1 MASTGLATH
10 DTDTRPLSLED
21 ESFEVD
27 AGGALAAP
35 EVRVLCMGMQ
45 QHAQRLDRA
54 LAESVPEFSRSYLQQ
69 LLALG
74 AVSLNGVPVV
84 KSAQKVKAGDRVC
97 LEMRPTL
104 QSQAFRPELMAIDVV
119 YEDDHLLVVNKPAG
133 LVVHPAPGNWSGTL
147 LNGLMGRDP
156 GAAQV
161 PRAGIVHRL
170 DKDTSGCLVVAKND
184 LAHQNLSEQLAK
196 RTLKRTYIALVH
208 GVIQHN
214 VGTIEAPI
222 GRDKSD
228 RQKMTVTSMNARPA
242 LTHFKVLKRYEAY
255 TLVECQLDTGRTHQI
270 RVHFQYINYPI
281 VGDPKY
287 SIKKTLET
295 QGQCL
300 HAQRIEF
307 IHPRTKE
314 VMQFEAEMPEVF
326 KQVLEE
332 LDKA

>member
-1 MASTGLATH
+1 MENLEFIVSEAQNGLRF
-10 DTDTRPLSLED
+10 DKLCVEILPELSRTRIQELIANGFITINDLEVKANTKVKINDIISADWPED
-21 ESFEVD
+21 EELKVEAEEMD
-27 AGGALAAP
+27 LD
-35 EVRVLCMGMQ
+35 VL
-45 QHAQRLDRA
+45 
-54 LAESVPEFSRSYLQQ
+54 
-69 LLALG
+69 
-74 AVSLNGVPVV
+74 
-84 KSAQKVKAGDRVC
+84 
-97 LEMRPTL
+97 
-104 QSQAFRPELMAIDVV
+104 
-119 YEDDHLLVVNKPAG
+119 YEDKDLIVINKPKG
-133 LVVHPAPGNWSGTL
+133 IVVHPGAGNPNHTL
-147 LNGLMGRDP
+147 VNGLLAHCKDLSGINGVLRP
-156 GAAQV
+156 
-161 PRAGIVHRL
+161 GIVHRI

-307 IHPRTKE
+307 IHPRTQE

>member
-1 MASTGLATH
+1 MENLEFIVSEAQNGLRF
-10 DTDTRPLSLED
+10 DKLCVEILPELSRTRIQELIANGFITINDLEVKANTKVKINDIISAEWPED
-21 ESFEVD
+21 EELKVEAEEMD
-27 AGGALAAP
+27 LD
-35 EVRVLCMGMQ
+35 VL
-45 QHAQRLDRA
+45 
-54 LAESVPEFSRSYLQQ
+54 
-69 LLALG
+69 
-74 AVSLNGVPVV
+74 
-84 KSAQKVKAGDRVC
+84 
-97 LEMRPTL
+97 
-104 QSQAFRPELMAIDVV
+104 
-119 YEDDHLLVVNKPAG
+119 YEDKDLIVINKPKG
-133 LVVHPAPGNWSGTL
+133 MVVHPGAGNPNHTL
-147 LNGLMGRDP
+147 VNGLLAHCKDLSGINGVLRP
-156 GAAQV
+156 
-161 PRAGIVHRL
+161 GIVHRI

-242 LTHFKVLKRYEAY
+242 LTHFKVMKRYEAY

-270 RVHFQYINYPI
+270 RVHFQYINFPI

-307 IHPRTKE
+307 IHPRTQE

>member
-1 MASTGLATH
+1 M
-10 DTDTRPLSLED
+10 EN
-21 ESFEVD
+21 FEVVIE
-27 AGGALAAP
+27 
-35 EVRVLCMGMQ
+35 EVFNGIRIDKVLSE
-45 QHAQRLDRA
+45 LLPD
-54 LAESVPEFSRSYLQQ
+54 FSRSRIQQ
-69 LLALG
+69 LIEEENIL
-74 AVSLNGVPVV
+74 VNDVKV
-84 KSAQKVKAGDRVC
+84 KSNYKVKTGDIISGEIPEDQE
-97 LEMRPTL
+97 LEVE
-104 QSQAFRPELMAIDVV
+104 PEEMDLDIL
-119 YEDDHLLVVNKPAG
+119 YEDHDVIVINKPKG
-133 LVVHPAPGNWSGTL
+133 MVVHPGAGNTKHTL
-147 LNGLMGRDP
+147 VNGLLAHCKDLSGINGVLRP
-156 GAAQV
+156 
-161 PRAGIVHRL
+161 GIVHRI

-242 LTHFKVLKRYEAY
+242 LTHFKVMKRYEAY

-307 IHPRTKE
+307 IHPRTHE

>member
-1 MASTGLATH
+1 MENLEFIVSEAQNGLRF
-10 DTDTRPLSLED
+10 DKLCVEILPELSRTRIQELIANGFITINDLEVKANTKVKTNDIISAEWPED
-21 ESFEVD
+21 EELKVEAEEMD
-27 AGGALAAP
+27 LD
-35 EVRVLCMGMQ
+35 VL
-45 QHAQRLDRA
+45 
-54 LAESVPEFSRSYLQQ
+54 
-69 LLALG
+69 
-74 AVSLNGVPVV
+74 
-84 KSAQKVKAGDRVC
+84 
-97 LEMRPTL
+97 
-104 QSQAFRPELMAIDVV
+104 
-119 YEDDHLLVVNKPAG
+119 YEDKDLIVINKPKG
-133 LVVHPAPGNWSGTL
+133 MVVHPGAGNPNHTL
-147 LNGLMGRDP
+147 VNGLLAHCKDLSGINGVLRP
-156 GAAQV
+156 
-161 PRAGIVHRL
+161 GIVHRI

-242 LTHFKVLKRYEAY
+242 LTHFKVMKRYEAY

-270 RVHFQYINYPI
+270 RVHFQYINFPI

-307 IHPRTKE
+307 IHPRTQE

>member
-1 MASTGLATH
+1 MENVEVIVSEAQNGLRF
-10 DTDTRPLSLED
+10 DKLCVEILPDLSRTRIQDLIANGFITINDLEVKANTKVRTNDIISAEWPED
-21 ESFEVD
+21 EELKVEAEEMD
-27 AGGALAAP
+27 LD
-35 EVRVLCMGMQ
+35 VL
-45 QHAQRLDRA
+45 
-54 LAESVPEFSRSYLQQ
+54 
-69 LLALG
+69 
-74 AVSLNGVPVV
+74 
-84 KSAQKVKAGDRVC
+84 
-97 LEMRPTL
+97 
-104 QSQAFRPELMAIDVV
+104 
-119 YEDDHLLVVNKPAG
+119 YEDKDLIVINKPKG
-133 LVVHPAPGNWSGTL
+133 MVVHPGAGNPNHTL
-147 LNGLMGRDP
+147 VNGLLAHCKDLSGINGVLRP
-156 GAAQV
+156 
-161 PRAGIVHRL
+161 GIVHRI

-242 LTHFKVLKRYEAY
+242 LTHFKVMKRYEAY

-270 RVHFQYINYPI
+270 RVHFQYINFPI

-307 IHPRTKE
+307 IHPRTQE

>member
-1 MASTGLATH
+1 MENLEFIVSEAQNGLRF
-10 DTDTRPLSLED
+10 DKLCVEILPDLSRTRIQDLIANGFITINDLEVKANTKVKINDIISAEWPED
-21 ESFEVD
+21 EELKVEAEEMD
-27 AGGALAAP
+27 LD
-35 EVRVLCMGMQ
+35 VL
-45 QHAQRLDRA
+45 
-54 LAESVPEFSRSYLQQ
+54 
-69 LLALG
+69 
-74 AVSLNGVPVV
+74 
-84 KSAQKVKAGDRVC
+84 
-97 LEMRPTL
+97 
-104 QSQAFRPELMAIDVV
+104 
-119 YEDDHLLVVNKPAG
+119 YEDKDLIVVNKPKG
-133 LVVHPAPGNWSGTL
+133 MVVHPGAGNPNHTL
-147 LNGLMGRDP
+147 VNGLLAHCKDLSGINGVLRP
-156 GAAQV
+156 
-161 PRAGIVHRL
+161 GIVHRI

-242 LTHFKVLKRYEAY
+242 LTHFKVMKRYEAY

-270 RVHFQYINYPI
+270 RVHFQYINFPI

-307 IHPRTKE
+307 IHPRTQE

>member
-1 MASTGLATH
+1 MENLEFIVSEAQNGLRF
-10 DTDTRPLSLED
+10 DKLCVEILPELSRTRIQELIANGFITINDLEVKANTKVKINDIISAEWPED
-21 ESFEVD
+21 EELKVEAEEMD
-27 AGGALAAP
+27 LD
-35 EVRVLCMGMQ
+35 VL
-45 QHAQRLDRA
+45 
-54 LAESVPEFSRSYLQQ
+54 
-69 LLALG
+69 
-74 AVSLNGVPVV
+74 
-84 KSAQKVKAGDRVC
+84 
-97 LEMRPTL
+97 
-104 QSQAFRPELMAIDVV
+104 
-119 YEDDHLLVVNKPAG
+119 YEDKDLIVINKPKG
-133 LVVHPAPGNWSGTL
+133 MVVHPGAGNPNHTL
-147 LNGLMGRDP
+147 VNGLLAHCKDLSGINGVLRP
-156 GAAQV
+156 
-161 PRAGIVHRL
+161 GIVHRI

-242 LTHFKVLKRYEAY
+242 LTHFKVMKRYEAY

-270 RVHFQYINYPI
+270 RVHFQCINYPI

-307 IHPRTKE
+307 IHPRTQE

>member
-1 MASTGLATH
+1 MENLEFIVSEAQNGLRF
-10 DTDTRPLSLED
+10 DKLCVEILPDLSRTRIQDLIANGFITINDLEVKANTKVKINDIISAEWPED
-21 ESFEVD
+21 EELKVEAEEMD
-27 AGGALAAP
+27 LD
-35 EVRVLCMGMQ
+35 VL
-45 QHAQRLDRA
+45 
-54 LAESVPEFSRSYLQQ
+54 
-69 LLALG
+69 
-74 AVSLNGVPVV
+74 
-84 KSAQKVKAGDRVC
+84 
-97 LEMRPTL
+97 
-104 QSQAFRPELMAIDVV
+104 
-119 YEDDHLLVVNKPAG
+119 YEDKDLIVINKPKG
-133 LVVHPAPGNWSGTL
+133 MVVHPGAGNPNHTL
-147 LNGLMGRDP
+147 VNGLLAHCKDLSGINGVLRP
-156 GAAQV
+156 
-161 PRAGIVHRL
+161 GIVHRI

-242 LTHFKVLKRYEAY
+242 LTHFKVMKRYEAY

-270 RVHFQYINYPI
+270 RVHFQYINFPI

-307 IHPRTKE
+307 IHPRTQE

>member
-1 MASTGLATH
+1 MENLEFIVSEAQNGLRF
-10 DTDTRPLSLED
+10 DKLCVEILPELSRTRIQELIANGFITINDLEVKANTKVKINDIISAEWPED
-21 ESFEVD
+21 EELKVEAEEMD
-27 AGGALAAP
+27 LD
-35 EVRVLCMGMQ
+35 VL
-45 QHAQRLDRA
+45 
-54 LAESVPEFSRSYLQQ
+54 
-69 LLALG
+69 
-74 AVSLNGVPVV
+74 
-84 KSAQKVKAGDRVC
+84 
-97 LEMRPTL
+97 
-104 QSQAFRPELMAIDVV
+104 
-119 YEDDHLLVVNKPAG
+119 YEDKDLIVINKPKG
-133 LVVHPAPGNWSGTL
+133 MVVHPGAGNPNHTL
-147 LNGLMGRDP
+147 VNGLLAHCKDLSGINGVLRP
-156 GAAQV
+156 
-161 PRAGIVHRL
+161 GIVHRI

-242 LTHFKVLKRYEAY
+242 LTHFKVMKRYEAY

-307 IHPRTKE
+307 IHPRTQE

>member
-1 MASTGLATH
+1 MENLEFIVSEAQNGLRF
-10 DTDTRPLSLED
+10 DKLCVEILPELSRTRIQELIANGFITINDLE
-21 ESFEVD
+21 
-27 AGGALAAP
+27 
-35 EVRVLCMGMQ
+35 
-45 QHAQRLDRA
+45 
-54 LAESVPEFSRSYLQQ
+54 
-69 LLALG
+69 
-74 AVSLNGVPVV
+74 V
-84 KSAQKVKAGDRVC
+84 KANTKVKINDIISAEWPEDKELKVEAE
-97 LEMRPTL
+97 EMDL
-104 QSQAFRPELMAIDVV
+104 NVL
-119 YEDDHLLVVNKPAG
+119 YEDKDLIVINKPKG
-133 LVVHPAPGNWSGTL
+133 MVVHPGAGNPNHTL
-147 LNGLMGRDP
+147 VNGLLAHCKDLSGINGVLRP
-156 GAAQV
+156 
-161 PRAGIVHRL
+161 GIVHRI

-307 IHPRTKE
+307 IHPRTQE

-332 LDKA
+332 LDKT

>member
-1 MASTGLATH
+1 MENLEFIVSEAQNGLRF
-10 DTDTRPLSLED
+10 DKLCVEILPDLSRTRIQDLIANGFITINDLEVKANTKVRTNDIISAEWPED
-21 ESFEVD
+21 EELKVEAEEMD
-27 AGGALAAP
+27 LD
-35 EVRVLCMGMQ
+35 VL
-45 QHAQRLDRA
+45 
-54 LAESVPEFSRSYLQQ
+54 
-69 LLALG
+69 
-74 AVSLNGVPVV
+74 
-84 KSAQKVKAGDRVC
+84 
-97 LEMRPTL
+97 
-104 QSQAFRPELMAIDVV
+104 
-119 YEDDHLLVVNKPAG
+119 YEDKDLIVINKPKG
-133 LVVHPAPGNWSGTL
+133 MVVHPGAGNPNHTL
-147 LNGLMGRDP
+147 VNGLLAHCKDLSGINGILRP
-156 GAAQV
+156 
-161 PRAGIVHRL
+161 GIVHRI

-242 LTHFKVLKRYEAY
+242 LTHFKVVKRYEAY

-307 IHPRTKE
+307 IHPRTQE
-314 VMQFEAEMPEVF
+314 IMQFEAEMPEVF

>member
-1 MASTGLATH
+1 MENLEFIVSEAQNGLRF
-10 DTDTRPLSLED
+10 DKLCVEILPELSRTRIQDLIANGFITINDLEVKANTKVKINDIISAEWPED
-21 ESFEVD
+21 EELKVEAEEMD
-27 AGGALAAP
+27 LD
-35 EVRVLCMGMQ
+35 VL
-45 QHAQRLDRA
+45 
-54 LAESVPEFSRSYLQQ
+54 
-69 LLALG
+69 
-74 AVSLNGVPVV
+74 
-84 KSAQKVKAGDRVC
+84 
-97 LEMRPTL
+97 
-104 QSQAFRPELMAIDVV
+104 
-119 YEDDHLLVVNKPAG
+119 YEDKDLIVINKPKG
-133 LVVHPAPGNWSGTL
+133 IVVHPGAGNPNHTL
-147 LNGLMGRDP
+147 VNGLLAHCKDLSGINGVLRP
-156 GAAQV
+156 
-161 PRAGIVHRL
+161 GIVHRI

-270 RVHFQYINYPI
+270 RVHFQYINFPI

-307 IHPRTKE
+307 IHPRTQE

>member
-1 MASTGLATH
+1 MENLEFIVSEAQNGLRF
-10 DTDTRPLSLED
+10 DKLCVEILPDLSRTRIQDLIANGFITINDLEVKANTKVRTNDIISAEWPED
-21 ESFEVD
+21 EELKVEAEEMD
-27 AGGALAAP
+27 LD
-35 EVRVLCMGMQ
+35 VL
-45 QHAQRLDRA
+45 
-54 LAESVPEFSRSYLQQ
+54 
-69 LLALG
+69 
-74 AVSLNGVPVV
+74 
-84 KSAQKVKAGDRVC
+84 
-97 LEMRPTL
+97 
-104 QSQAFRPELMAIDVV
+104 
-119 YEDDHLLVVNKPAG
+119 YEDKDLIVVNKPKG
-133 LVVHPAPGNWSGTL
+133 MVVHPGAGNPNHTL
-147 LNGLMGRDP
+147 VNGLLAHCKDLSGINGVLRP
-156 GAAQV
+156 
-161 PRAGIVHRL
+161 GIVHRI

-242 LTHFKVLKRYEAY
+242 LTHFKVMKRYEAY

-270 RVHFQYINYPI
+270 RVHFQYINFPI

-307 IHPRTKE
+307 IHPRTQE

>member
-1 MASTGLATH
+1 MENLEFIVSEAQNGLRF
-10 DTDTRPLSLED
+10 DKLCVEILPDLSRTRIQDLIANGFITINDLEVKANTKVKINDIISAEWPED
-21 ESFEVD
+21 EELKVEAEEMD
-27 AGGALAAP
+27 LD
-35 EVRVLCMGMQ
+35 VL
-45 QHAQRLDRA
+45 
-54 LAESVPEFSRSYLQQ
+54 
-69 LLALG
+69 
-74 AVSLNGVPVV
+74 
-84 KSAQKVKAGDRVC
+84 
-97 LEMRPTL
+97 
-104 QSQAFRPELMAIDVV
+104 
-119 YEDDHLLVVNKPAG
+119 YEDSDLIVVNKPKG
-133 LVVHPAPGNWSGTL
+133 MVVHPGAGNPNHTL
-147 LNGLMGRDP
+147 VNGLLAHCKDLSGINGVLRP
-156 GAAQV
+156 
-161 PRAGIVHRL
+161 GIVHRI

-242 LTHFKVLKRYEAY
+242 LTHFKVMKRYEAY

-270 RVHFQYINYPI
+270 RVHFQYINFPI

-307 IHPRTKE
+307 IHPRTQE

-332 LDKA
+332 LDKT

>member
-1 MASTGLATH
+1 MENLEFIVSEAQNGLRF
-10 DTDTRPLSLED
+10 DKLCVEILPELSRTRIQDLIANGFITINDLEVKANTKVKINDIISAEWPED
-21 ESFEVD
+21 EELKVEAEEMD
-27 AGGALAAP
+27 LD
-35 EVRVLCMGMQ
+35 VL
-45 QHAQRLDRA
+45 
-54 LAESVPEFSRSYLQQ
+54 
-69 LLALG
+69 
-74 AVSLNGVPVV
+74 
-84 KSAQKVKAGDRVC
+84 
-97 LEMRPTL
+97 
-104 QSQAFRPELMAIDVV
+104 
-119 YEDDHLLVVNKPAG
+119 YEDSDLIVVNKPKG
-133 LVVHPAPGNWSGTL
+133 MVVHPGAGNPNHTL
-147 LNGLMGRDP
+147 VNGLLAHCKDLSGINGVLRP
-156 GAAQV
+156 
-161 PRAGIVHRL
+161 GIVHRI

-242 LTHFKVLKRYEAY
+242 LTHFKVMKRYEAY

-307 IHPRTKE
+307 IHPRTQE

>member
-1 MASTGLATH
+1 MESLDFIVSETQNGLRF
-10 DTDTRPLSLED
+10 DKLCVEILPDLSRTRIQELIANGFITLNDLEVKANMKVKTNDIVVAEWPED
-21 ESFEVD
+21 EELKVEAEEMD
-27 AGGALAAP
+27 LD
-35 EVRVLCMGMQ
+35 VL
-45 QHAQRLDRA
+45 
-54 LAESVPEFSRSYLQQ
+54 
-69 LLALG
+69 
-74 AVSLNGVPVV
+74 
-84 KSAQKVKAGDRVC
+84 
-97 LEMRPTL
+97 
-104 QSQAFRPELMAIDVV
+104 
-119 YEDDHLLVVNKPAG
+119 YEDSDLIVVNKPKG
-133 LVVHPAPGNWSGTL
+133 MVVHPGAGNPNHTL
-147 LNGLMGRDP
+147 VNGLLAHCKDLSGINGVMRP
-156 GAAQV
+156 
-161 PRAGIVHRL
+161 GIVHRI

-208 GVIQHN
+208 GVIHHN

-222 GRDKSD
+222 GRDKND

-242 LTHFKVLKRYEAY
+242 LTHFKVLKRYDQY

-270 RVHFQYINYPI
+270 RVHFQYINFPI

-307 IHPRTKE
+307 MHPRTHA
-314 VMQFEAEMPEVF
+314 VMQFEAEMPAVF
-326 KQVLEE
+326 KSVLEA

>member
-1 MASTGLATH
+1 MENLEFIVSETQNGLRF
-10 DTDTRPLSLED
+10 DKLCVEILPDLSRTRIQDLIANGFITINDLEVKANTKVKTNDIISAEWPED
-21 ESFEVD
+21 EELKVEAEEMD
-27 AGGALAAP
+27 LD
-35 EVRVLCMGMQ
+35 VL
-45 QHAQRLDRA
+45 
-54 LAESVPEFSRSYLQQ
+54 
-69 LLALG
+69 
-74 AVSLNGVPVV
+74 
-84 KSAQKVKAGDRVC
+84 
-97 LEMRPTL
+97 
-104 QSQAFRPELMAIDVV
+104 
-119 YEDDHLLVVNKPAG
+119 YEDSDLIVVNKPKG
-133 LVVHPAPGNWSGTL
+133 MVVHPGAGNPNHTL
-147 LNGLMGRDP
+147 VNGLLAHCKDLSGINGVLRP
-156 GAAQV
+156 
-161 PRAGIVHRL
+161 GIVHRI

-222 GRDKSD
+222 GRDKND

-242 LTHFKVLKRYEAY
+242 LTHFKVMKRYDQY

-270 RVHFQYINYPI
+270 RVHFQYINFPI

-307 IHPRTKE
+307 IHPRTQ
-314 VMQFEAEMPEVF
+314 VLMQFEAEMPDVF

>member
-1 MASTGLATH
+1 MENLEFIVSEAQNGLRF
-10 DTDTRPLSLED
+10 DKLCVEILPELSRTRIQDLIANGFITINDLEVKANTKVRTNDIISAEWPED
-21 ESFEVD
+21 EELKVEAEEMD
-27 AGGALAAP
+27 LD
-35 EVRVLCMGMQ
+35 VL
-45 QHAQRLDRA
+45 
-54 LAESVPEFSRSYLQQ
+54 
-69 LLALG
+69 
-74 AVSLNGVPVV
+74 
-84 KSAQKVKAGDRVC
+84 
-97 LEMRPTL
+97 
-104 QSQAFRPELMAIDVV
+104 
-119 YEDDHLLVVNKPAG
+119 YEDKDLIVVNKPKG
-133 LVVHPAPGNWSGTL
+133 MVVHPGAGNPNHTL
-147 LNGLMGRDP
+147 VNGLLAHCKDLSGINGVLRP
-156 GAAQV
+156 
-161 PRAGIVHRL
+161 GIVHRI

-270 RVHFQYINYPI
+270 RVHFQYINFPI

-307 IHPRTKE
+307 IHPRTQE

>member
-1 MASTGLATH
+1 MENLEFIVSEAQNGLRF
-10 DTDTRPLSLED
+10 DKLCVEILPDLSRTRIQDLIANGFITINDLEVKANTKVKINDIISAEWPED
-21 ESFEVD
+21 EELKVEAEEMD
-27 AGGALAAP
+27 LD
-35 EVRVLCMGMQ
+35 VL
-45 QHAQRLDRA
+45 
-54 LAESVPEFSRSYLQQ
+54 
-69 LLALG
+69 
-74 AVSLNGVPVV
+74 
-84 KSAQKVKAGDRVC
+84 
-97 LEMRPTL
+97 
-104 QSQAFRPELMAIDVV
+104 
-119 YEDDHLLVVNKPAG
+119 YEDSDLIVVNKPKG
-133 LVVHPAPGNWSGTL
+133 MVVHPGAGNPNHTL
-147 LNGLMGRDP
+147 VNGLLAHCKDLSGINGVLRP
-156 GAAQV
+156 
-161 PRAGIVHRL
+161 GIVHRI

-242 LTHFKVLKRYEAY
+242 LTHFKVMKRYEAY

-270 RVHFQYINYPI
+270 RVHFQYINFPI

-307 IHPRTKE
+307 IHPRTQV

>member
-1 MASTGLATH
+1 MENLEFIVSEAQNGLRF
-10 DTDTRPLSLED
+10 DKLCVEILPDLSRTRIQDLIANGFITINDLEVKANTKVRTNDIISAEWPED
-21 ESFEVD
+21 EELKVEAEEMD
-27 AGGALAAP
+27 LD
-35 EVRVLCMGMQ
+35 VL
-45 QHAQRLDRA
+45 
-54 LAESVPEFSRSYLQQ
+54 
-69 LLALG
+69 
-74 AVSLNGVPVV
+74 
-84 KSAQKVKAGDRVC
+84 
-97 LEMRPTL
+97 
-104 QSQAFRPELMAIDVV
+104 
-119 YEDDHLLVVNKPAG
+119 YEDKDLIVVNKPKG
-133 LVVHPAPGNWSGTL
+133 IVVHPGAGNPNHTL
-147 LNGLMGRDP
+147 VNGLLAHCKDLSGINGVLRP
-156 GAAQV
+156 
-161 PRAGIVHRL
+161 GIVHRI

-242 LTHFKVLKRYEAY
+242 LTHFKVMKRYEAY

-270 RVHFQYINYPI
+270 RVHFQYINFPI

-307 IHPRTKE
+307 IHPRTQE

>member
-1 MASTGLATH
+1 MENLEFIVSEAQNGLRF
-10 DTDTRPLSLED
+10 DKLCVEILPDLSRTRIQDLIANGFITINDLEVKANTKVRTNDIISAEWPED
-21 ESFEVD
+21 EELKVEAEEMD
-27 AGGALAAP
+27 LD
-35 EVRVLCMGMQ
+35 VL
-45 QHAQRLDRA
+45 
-54 LAESVPEFSRSYLQQ
+54 
-69 LLALG
+69 
-74 AVSLNGVPVV
+74 
-84 KSAQKVKAGDRVC
+84 
-97 LEMRPTL
+97 
-104 QSQAFRPELMAIDVV
+104 
-119 YEDDHLLVVNKPAG
+119 YEDKDLIVINKPKG
-133 LVVHPAPGNWSGTL
+133 MVVHPGAGNPNHTL
-147 LNGLMGRDP
+147 VNGLLAHCKDLSGINGVLRP
-156 GAAQV
+156 
-161 PRAGIVHRL
+161 GIVHRI

-242 LTHFKVLKRYEAY
+242 LTHFKVVKRYETY

-307 IHPRTKE
+307 IHPRTQE
-314 VMQFEAEMPEVF
+314 IMQFEAEMPEVF

>member
-1 MASTGLATH
+1 MENLEFIVSEAQNGLRF
-10 DTDTRPLSLED
+10 DKLCVEILPDLSRTRIQDLIANGFITINDLEVKANTKVRTNDIISAEWPED
-21 ESFEVD
+21 EELKVEAEEMD
-27 AGGALAAP
+27 LD
-35 EVRVLCMGMQ
+35 VL
-45 QHAQRLDRA
+45 
-54 LAESVPEFSRSYLQQ
+54 
-69 LLALG
+69 
-74 AVSLNGVPVV
+74 
-84 KSAQKVKAGDRVC
+84 
-97 LEMRPTL
+97 
-104 QSQAFRPELMAIDVV
+104 
-119 YEDDHLLVVNKPAG
+119 YEDKDLIVINKPKG
-133 LVVHPAPGNWSGTL
+133 MVVHPGAGNPNHTL
-147 LNGLMGRDP
+147 VNGLLAHCKDLSGINGVLRP
-156 GAAQV
+156 
-161 PRAGIVHRL
+161 GIVHRI

-242 LTHFKVLKRYEAY
+242 LTHFKVVKRYEAY

-307 IHPRTKE
+307 IHPRTQE
-314 VMQFEAEMPEVF
+314 IMQFEAEIPEVF

>member
-1 MASTGLATH
+1 MENLEFIVSEAQNGLRF
-10 DTDTRPLSLED
+10 DKLCVEILPELSRTRIQELIANGFITINDLEFKANTKVKTNDIISAEWPED
-21 ESFEVD
+21 EELKVEAEEMD
-27 AGGALAAP
+27 LD
-35 EVRVLCMGMQ
+35 VL
-45 QHAQRLDRA
+45 
-54 LAESVPEFSRSYLQQ
+54 
-69 LLALG
+69 
-74 AVSLNGVPVV
+74 
-84 KSAQKVKAGDRVC
+84 
-97 LEMRPTL
+97 
-104 QSQAFRPELMAIDVV
+104 
-119 YEDDHLLVVNKPAG
+119 YEDSDLIVVNKPKG
-133 LVVHPAPGNWSGTL
+133 MVVHPGAGNPNHTL
-147 LNGLMGRDP
+147 VNGLLAHCKDLSGINGVLRP
-156 GAAQV
+156 
-161 PRAGIVHRL
+161 GIVHRI

-184 LAHQNLSEQLAK
+184 LAHQDLSEQLAK

-242 LTHFKVLKRYEAY
+242 LTHFKVMKRYEAY

-270 RVHFQYINYPI
+270 RVHFQYINFPI

-307 IHPRTKE
+307 VHPRTQ
-314 VMQFEAEMPEVF
+314 VAMQFEAEMPEVF

>member
-1 MASTGLATH
+1 MENLEFIVSEAQNGLRF
-10 DTDTRPLSLED
+10 DKLCVEILPELSRTRIQDLIVNGFITINDLEVKANTKVKTNDIISAEWPED
-21 ESFEVD
+21 EELKVEAEEMD
-27 AGGALAAP
+27 LD
-35 EVRVLCMGMQ
+35 VL
-45 QHAQRLDRA
+45 
-54 LAESVPEFSRSYLQQ
+54 
-69 LLALG
+69 
-74 AVSLNGVPVV
+74 
-84 KSAQKVKAGDRVC
+84 
-97 LEMRPTL
+97 
-104 QSQAFRPELMAIDVV
+104 
-119 YEDDHLLVVNKPAG
+119 YEDSDLIVVNKPKG
-133 LVVHPAPGNWSGTL
+133 MVVHPGAGNPNHTL
-147 LNGLMGRDP
+147 VNGLLAHCKDLSGINGVLRP
-156 GAAQV
+156 
-161 PRAGIVHRL
+161 GIVHRI

-242 LTHFKVLKRYEAY
+242 LTHFKVMKRYEAY

-270 RVHFQYINYPI
+270 RVHFQYINFPI

-307 IHPRTKE
+307 IHPRTHE

>member
-1 MASTGLATH
+1 MENLEFIVSEAQNGLRF
-10 DTDTRPLSLED
+10 DKLCVEILPDLSRTRIQDLIANGFITINDLEVKANTKVRTNDIISAEWPED
-21 ESFEVD
+21 EELKVEAEEMD
-27 AGGALAAP
+27 LD
-35 EVRVLCMGMQ
+35 VL
-45 QHAQRLDRA
+45 
-54 LAESVPEFSRSYLQQ
+54 
-69 LLALG
+69 
-74 AVSLNGVPVV
+74 
-84 KSAQKVKAGDRVC
+84 
-97 LEMRPTL
+97 
-104 QSQAFRPELMAIDVV
+104 
-119 YEDDHLLVVNKPAG
+119 YEDKDLIVINKPKG
-133 LVVHPAPGNWSGTL
+133 MVVHPGAGNPNHTL
-147 LNGLMGRDP
+147 VNGLLAHCKDLSGINGVLRP
-156 GAAQV
+156 
-161 PRAGIVHRL
+161 GIVHRI

-242 LTHFKVLKRYEAY
+242 LTHFKVVKRYEAY

-307 IHPRTKE
+307 IHPRTQE
-314 VMQFEAEMPEVF
+314 IMQFKAEMPEVF

>member
-1 MASTGLATH
+1 MENLEFIVSEAQNGLRF
-10 DTDTRPLSLED
+10 DKLCVEILPDLSRTRIQDLIANGFITINDLEVKANTKVRTNDIISAEWPED
-21 ESFEVD
+21 EELKVEAEEMD
-27 AGGALAAP
+27 LD
-35 EVRVLCMGMQ
+35 VL
-45 QHAQRLDRA
+45 
-54 LAESVPEFSRSYLQQ
+54 
-69 LLALG
+69 
-74 AVSLNGVPVV
+74 
-84 KSAQKVKAGDRVC
+84 
-97 LEMRPTL
+97 
-104 QSQAFRPELMAIDVV
+104 
-119 YEDDHLLVVNKPAG
+119 YEDKDLIVINKPKG
-133 LVVHPAPGNWSGTL
+133 MVVHPGAGNPNHTL
-147 LNGLMGRDP
+147 VNGLLTHCKDLSGINGVLRP
-156 GAAQV
+156 
-161 PRAGIVHRL
+161 GIVHRI

-242 LTHFKVLKRYEAY
+242 LTHFRVVKRYEAY

-307 IHPRTKE
+307 IHPRTQE
-314 VMQFEAEMPEVF
+314 IMQFEAEMPEVF